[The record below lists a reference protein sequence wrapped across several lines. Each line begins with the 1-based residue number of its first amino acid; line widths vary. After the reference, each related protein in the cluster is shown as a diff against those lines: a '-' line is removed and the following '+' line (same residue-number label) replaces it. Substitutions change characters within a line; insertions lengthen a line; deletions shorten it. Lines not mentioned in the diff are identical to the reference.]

1 MAVWEDEN
9 PGQSTSIC
17 NSVEGLLHRNTLQ
30 NTLQDL
36 LRDPANHTLGM
47 LRAEAECDATIKE
60 AVFINNLYLGVA
72 ALLAPVLSVYMVV
85 PLGKR
90 NLLSK

>member
-1 MAVWEDEN
+1 MALWEAEN

-17 NSVEGLLHRNTLQ
+17 SSVEGLLHQDTVQDPLHDTLK
-30 NTLQDL
+30 DI
-36 LRDPANHTLGM
+36 A
-47 LRAEAECDATIKE
+47 CDATVKE

-72 ALLAPVLSVYMVV
+72 ALLAPVLSVYVVV

-90 NLLSK
+90 NLLSECTYT